1 MLKFSIWKTFC
12 ISLKRK
18 MLKYSKLQNISEN
31 FIVFQGDKDLQI
43 LNIRP
48 ILLLYKK
55 FTSFSSL

>member
-18 MLKYSKLQNISEN
+18 ILKYSNLQNILGN
-31 FIVFQGDKDLQI
+31 FIDIQEDKDLQI
-43 LNIRP
+43 LKIRP